1 MNFLQWAVWGAYLTS
16 MGSYLVSVGLAEK
29 IGIFY
34 AMQGVVSIFMPAII
48 GIIADKYVPAQR
60 LLGLCHL
67 IAGAAMIAAGY
78 YGLSAGAD
86 VKFGILFPL
95 YAVSVAFYMPTIA
108 LSNSV
113 AFKVLVKNG
122 FDTVTD
128 FPLVRVFG
136 TVGFICSMLF
146 VNFMTDGDGVQFQHT
161 YNQFFVS
168 GFIGFVLFIYCLSL
182 PDCPVNRQAQSQSV
196 AEALGAKAFR
206 LFKDRGMATFFIFSM
221 LLGVALQITNGFA
234 NPFISH
240 FTQVPEYADSCPFEK
255 LEQTD
260 IDTLLREQPA
270 LAERCGI
277 TEAVELSLINDTPY
291 KANEEDIPFYPP
303 LPADAPGESL
313 TTWLKE
319 SFPEMTET
327 DVAHYVYRICFQAKS
342 MLGVYSRSA
351 AEKKVAEISP
361 GLKEQNHLRLKIEK
375 IVFTC

>member
-1 MNFLQWAVWGAYLTS
+1 MQETDHLLEVLEHPEQITEKFYRNCTRRDQFLILVCCPDFRDLFLELHGSFSCREEFELIMSHLLDCEDAIRKNEFTGHDIQNFIIEGALRITEFKKMNYAERLSGRNWS
-16 MGSYLVSVGLAEK
+16 EILA
-29 IGIFY
+29 
-34 AMQGVVSIFMPAII
+34 
-48 GIIADKYVPAQR
+48 
-60 LLGLCHL
+60 
-67 IAGAAMIAAGY
+67 
-78 YGLSAGAD
+78 
-86 VKFGILFPL
+86 
-95 YAVSVAFYMPTIA
+95 
-108 LSNSV
+108 N
-113 AFKVLVKNG
+113 
-122 FDTVTD
+122 TD
-128 FPLVRVFG
+128 P
-136 TVGFICSMLF
+136 
-146 VNFMTDGDGVQFQHT
+146 DGVWKEYCDFSKFENYDWVNLLT
-161 YNQFFVS
+161 YN
-168 GFIGFVLFIYCLSL
+168 
-182 PDCPVNRQAQSQSV
+182 
-196 AEALGAKAFR
+196 
-206 LFKDRGMATFFIFSM
+206 
-221 LLGVALQITNGFA
+221 
-234 NPFISH
+234 
-240 FTQVPEYADSCPFEK
+240 PEYADSCPFEK

>member
-1 MNFLQWAVWGAYLTS
+1 MDKAVRIRLILMNFLQWAVWGAYLTS

-240 FTQVPEYADSCPFEK
+240 FTQVPEYADSWGARNANALISISQMSETLGILLIPVAMKFFGIKRVMLIAPFRSGQSGTRGLDVHPFHGRVRSRIRFLQYFRSPVCGAAVIGWNKIQCPG
-255 LEQTD
+255 T
-260 IDTLLREQPA
+260 
-270 LAERCGI
+270 
-277 TEAVELSLINDTPY
+277 
-291 KANEEDIPFYPP
+291 FYV
-303 LPADAPGESL
+303 D
-313 TTWLKE
+313 
-319 SFPEMTET
+319 
-327 DVAHYVYRICFQAKS
+327 D
-342 MLGVYSRSA
+342 
-351 AEKKVAEISP
+351 
-361 GLKEQNHLRLKIEK
+361 
-375 IVFTC
+375 